1 MFKSRHEIEPE
12 DIPYEDIVKW
22 CVGVD
27 YGTANATAFLLCGKT
42 ADGTIYIC
50 KEYYFAGR
58 LEAQA
63 QNDFEAQKTDLE
75 YAEDMKQ
82 FISDNYNLTGQV
94 YRSGPNGMS
103 IVTDPAASSFI
114 LQLRRMRMKV
124 SRANNDVLD
133 GIRTVATHIGDDRL
147 FISKECV
154 NTLKEIHT
162 YVWDSKAQLQGVDRP
177 VKVNDHCCLSG
188 DTLINTIDGYK
199 PISDLVGTEGVLYSL
214 SDSGDICTKKYSNVT
229 CTNDSAETLV
239 LHFSDDSTVSM
250 TYDHPLLST
259 NGWVVGSE
267 LSVGDS
273 IITIDGGTLTI
284 SSIENGGKQAVYNLY
299 VEDTHN
305 FAITESN
312 IVSHNCDALRY
323 SVMKLRD
330 KNKISGAAKNV
341 GI

>member
-1 MFKSRHEIEPE
+1 MPQSFYNQATARLSVEGAKVFCNCNPESPYHWFYTDVLKNLKEQNGLYVHFTMEDNLTLSEEIKNRYKKMYSGVFADRYIKGKWVVANGLIYDMFKSRHEIEPE

-42 ADGTIYIC
+42 ADGTIYVC

-133 GIRTVATHIGDDRL
+133 GIRTVATHMGDDRL

-162 YVWDSKAQLQGVDRP
+162 YVWDSKAQLQGR
-177 VKVNDHCCLSG
+177 
-188 DTLINTIDGYK
+188 
-199 PISDLVGTEGVLYSL
+199 
-214 SDSGDICTKKYSNVT
+214 
-229 CTNDSAETLV
+229 
-239 LHFSDDSTVSM
+239 SM
-250 TYDHPLLST
+250 PPY
-259 NGWVVGSE
+259 
-267 LSVGDS
+267 
-273 IITIDGGTLTI
+273 
-284 SSIENGGKQAVYNLY
+284 IEIY
-299 VEDTHN
+299 
-305 FAITESN
+305 
-312 IVSHNCDALRY
+312 R
-323 SVMKLRD
+323 
-330 KNKISGAAKNV
+330 
-341 GI
+341 

>member
-1 MFKSRHEIEPE
+1 MPQSFYNQATARLSVEGAKVFCNCNPESPYHWFYTDVLKNLKEQNGLYVHFTMEDNLTLSEEIKNRYKKMYSGVFADRYIKGKWVVANGLIYDMFKSRHEIEPE
-12 DIPYEDIVKW
+12 DVPYDDIVKW

-42 ADGTIYIC
+42 ADGTIYVC

-162 YVWDSKAQLQGVDRP
+162 YVWDSKAQLQGR
-177 VKVNDHCCLSG
+177 
-188 DTLINTIDGYK
+188 
-199 PISDLVGTEGVLYSL
+199 
-214 SDSGDICTKKYSNVT
+214 
-229 CTNDSAETLV
+229 
-239 LHFSDDSTVSM
+239 SM
-250 TYDHPLLST
+250 PPY
-259 NGWVVGSE
+259 
-267 LSVGDS
+267 
-273 IITIDGGTLTI
+273 
-284 SSIENGGKQAVYNLY
+284 IEIY
-299 VEDTHN
+299 
-305 FAITESN
+305 
-312 IVSHNCDALRY
+312 R
-323 SVMKLRD
+323 
-330 KNKISGAAKNV
+330 
-341 GI
+341 

>member
-1 MFKSRHEIEPE
+1 MPQSFYNQATARLSVEGAKVFCNCNPESPYHWFYTDVLKNLKEQNGLYVHFTMEDNLTLSEEIKNRYKKMYSGVFADRYIKGKWVVANGLIYDMFKSRHEIEPE

-42 ADGTIYIC
+42 ADGTIYVC

-162 YVWDSKAQLQGVDRP
+162 YVWDSKAQLQGR
-177 VKVNDHCCLSG
+177 
-188 DTLINTIDGYK
+188 
-199 PISDLVGTEGVLYSL
+199 
-214 SDSGDICTKKYSNVT
+214 
-229 CTNDSAETLV
+229 
-239 LHFSDDSTVSM
+239 SM
-250 TYDHPLLST
+250 PPY
-259 NGWVVGSE
+259 
-267 LSVGDS
+267 
-273 IITIDGGTLTI
+273 
-284 SSIENGGKQAVYNLY
+284 IEIY
-299 VEDTHN
+299 
-305 FAITESN
+305 
-312 IVSHNCDALRY
+312 R
-323 SVMKLRD
+323 
-330 KNKISGAAKNV
+330 
-341 GI
+341 

>member
-1 MFKSRHEIEPE
+1 MAKRQSNSRGNPSCKIKSLHSEDKKWVVANGLIYDMFKSRHEIEPE

-42 ADGTIYIC
+42 ADGTIYVC

-162 YVWDSKAQLQGVDRP
+162 YVWDSKAQLQGR
-177 VKVNDHCCLSG
+177 
-188 DTLINTIDGYK
+188 
-199 PISDLVGTEGVLYSL
+199 
-214 SDSGDICTKKYSNVT
+214 
-229 CTNDSAETLV
+229 
-239 LHFSDDSTVSM
+239 SM
-250 TYDHPLLST
+250 PPY
-259 NGWVVGSE
+259 
-267 LSVGDS
+267 
-273 IITIDGGTLTI
+273 
-284 SSIENGGKQAVYNLY
+284 IEIY
-299 VEDTHN
+299 
-305 FAITESN
+305 
-312 IVSHNCDALRY
+312 R
-323 SVMKLRD
+323 
-330 KNKISGAAKNV
+330 
-341 GI
+341 

>member
-1 MFKSRHEIEPE
+1 MTLCALLLDEVALMPQSFYNQATARLSVEGAKVFCNCNPESPYHWFYTDVLKNLKEQNGLYVHFTMEDNLTLSEEIKNRYKKMYSGVFADRYIKGKWVVANGLIYDMFKSRHEIEPE

-42 ADGTIYIC
+42 ADGTIYVC

-94 YRSGPNGMS
+94 YRSGPNGIS

-162 YVWDSKAQLQGVDRP
+162 YVWDSKAQLQGR
-177 VKVNDHCCLSG
+177 
-188 DTLINTIDGYK
+188 
-199 PISDLVGTEGVLYSL
+199 
-214 SDSGDICTKKYSNVT
+214 
-229 CTNDSAETLV
+229 
-239 LHFSDDSTVSM
+239 SM
-250 TYDHPLLST
+250 PPY
-259 NGWVVGSE
+259 
-267 LSVGDS
+267 
-273 IITIDGGTLTI
+273 
-284 SSIENGGKQAVYNLY
+284 IEIY
-299 VEDTHN
+299 
-305 FAITESN
+305 
-312 IVSHNCDALRY
+312 R
-323 SVMKLRD
+323 
-330 KNKISGAAKNV
+330 
-341 GI
+341 

>member
-1 MFKSRHEIEPE
+1 MTLCALLLDEVALMPQSFYNQATARLSVEGAKVFCNCNPESPYHWFYTDVLKNLKEQNGLYVHFTMEDNLTLSEEIKNRYKKMYSGVFADRYIKGKWVVANGLIYDMFKSRHEIEPE

-42 ADGTIYIC
+42 ADGTIYVC

-162 YVWDSKAQLQGVDRP
+162 YVWDSKAQLQGR
-177 VKVNDHCCLSG
+177 
-188 DTLINTIDGYK
+188 
-199 PISDLVGTEGVLYSL
+199 
-214 SDSGDICTKKYSNVT
+214 
-229 CTNDSAETLV
+229 
-239 LHFSDDSTVSM
+239 SM
-250 TYDHPLLST
+250 PPY
-259 NGWVVGSE
+259 
-267 LSVGDS
+267 
-273 IITIDGGTLTI
+273 
-284 SSIENGGKQAVYNLY
+284 IEIY
-299 VEDTHN
+299 
-305 FAITESN
+305 
-312 IVSHNCDALRY
+312 R
-323 SVMKLRD
+323 
-330 KNKISGAAKNV
+330 
-341 GI
+341 

>member
-1 MFKSRHEIEPE
+1 MPQSFYNQATARLSVEGAKVFCNCNPESPYHWFYTDVLKNLKEQNGLYVHFTMEDNLTLSEEIKNRYKKMYSGVFADRYIKGKWVVANGLIYDMFKSRHEIEPE

-42 ADGTIYIC
+42 ADGTIYVC

-162 YVWDSKAQLQGVDRP
+162 YVWDSKAQLAGIDRP
-177 VKVNDHCCLSG
+177 TKLNDHC
-188 DTLINTIDGYK
+188 
-199 PISDLVGTEGVLYSL
+199 
-214 SDSGDICTKKYSNVT
+214 
-229 CTNDSAETLV
+229 
-239 LHFSDDSTVSM
+239 M
-250 TYDHPLLST
+250 
-259 NGWVVGSE
+259 
-267 LSVGDS
+267 
-273 IITIDGGTLTI
+273 
-284 SSIENGGKQAVYNLY
+284 
-299 VEDTHN
+299 
-305 FAITESN
+305 
-312 IVSHNCDALRY
+312 DALRY

>member
-1 MFKSRHEIEPE
+1 MPQSFYNQATARLSVEGAKVFCNCNPESPYHWFYTDVLKNLKEQNGLYVHFTMEDNLTLSEEIKNRYKKMYSGVFADRYIKGKWVVANGLIYDMFKSRHEIEPE
-12 DIPYEDIVKW
+12 DIPYDDIVKW

-42 ADGTIYIC
+42 ADGTIYVC

-82 FISDNYNLTGQV
+82 FISDSYNLTGQV

-162 YVWDSKAQLQGVDRP
+162 YVWDSKAQLQGR
-177 VKVNDHCCLSG
+177 
-188 DTLINTIDGYK
+188 
-199 PISDLVGTEGVLYSL
+199 
-214 SDSGDICTKKYSNVT
+214 
-229 CTNDSAETLV
+229 
-239 LHFSDDSTVSM
+239 SM
-250 TYDHPLLST
+250 PPY
-259 NGWVVGSE
+259 
-267 LSVGDS
+267 
-273 IITIDGGTLTI
+273 
-284 SSIENGGKQAVYNLY
+284 IEIY
-299 VEDTHN
+299 
-305 FAITESN
+305 
-312 IVSHNCDALRY
+312 R
-323 SVMKLRD
+323 
-330 KNKISGAAKNV
+330 
-341 GI
+341 